1 MNITLTIPDSAV
13 PAVQARVDKYNA
25 GSGEDPITIE
35 QWRQLQSDEQT
46 AQEVAQF
53 STSLLDLMLPV
64 GAEIAAAAGGDVTKI
79 TAALEAGKTAAL
91 KTLSQPTRYDPRTE
105 TRRHPVQDQPA

>member
-1 MNITLTIPDSAV
+1 MKITLTIPDSSV

-25 GSGEDPITIE
+25 GSGQPSITIE

-53 STSLLDLMLPV
+53 SASLLDLMRPM
-64 GAEIAAAAGGDVTKI
+64 GAEIAAAAGGDVAKI
-79 TAALEAGKTAAL
+79 TAALDAGKTAAL
-91 KTLSQPTRYDPRTE
+91 KTLS
-105 TRRHPVQDQPA
+105 

>member
-1 MNITLTIPDSAV
+1 MKIPLTIPDSAV

-25 GSGEDPITIE
+25 GSGEKPITIE

-53 STSLLDLMLPV
+53 SASLLDLMSPV
-64 GAEIAAAAGGDVTKI
+64 GAEIAAAAGGDVAKI

-91 KTLSQPTRYDPRTE
+91 KTLS
-105 TRRHPVQDQPA
+105 